1 MEWLAR
7 PRARSI
13 QRHAVATRSIQSRGY
28 RESIGLVRVRVWV
41 RVGVRVRV
49 RVRVGLGLWSDT
61 TYAPPRET

>member
-41 RVGVRVRV
+41 RVRG
-49 RVRVGLGLWSDT
+49 
-61 TYAPPRET
+61 

>member
-1 MEWLAR
+1 MLGLG
-7 PRARSI
+7 RAPFREYSI

-49 RVRVGLGLWSDT
+49 RVGLGLWSDT